1 LAFLSVFHRKSVF
14 YGAFVW
20 LHRALNRHFRWFSAR
35 AVAQHDGVF
44 AAGMAAVAAFPLPSQ
59 LPAEQLEQYKGLP
72 VHHVHV
78 RPIVLGIN
86 VHVP

>member
-1 LAFLSVFHRKSVF
+1 M
-14 YGAFVW
+14 
-20 LHRALNRHFRWFSAR
+20 
-35 AVAQHDGVF
+35 AQHDGVF
-44 AAGMAAVAAFPLPSQ
+44 AAGMAAAAAFPLPSQ

-78 RPIVLGIN
+78 RPIVSEIN